1 VTSDAIIYLPGIMG
15 SELVDAKGDV
25 VWGLKPSLIFRQAI
39 FGNVLDQLALRA
51 NDGIRASR
59 PIQFPAALPMLSS
72 MEPYRALE
80 ERLKTVVVAPEAVR
94 PFAYDW
100 RKSIADAASLL
111 APVARQVLSEVNT
124 SLLLGAGQITETGP
138 RRTEDGGLDASW
150 ALSWPEQRAAGI
162 PPIVLLA
169 HYGGG
174 FHHPHLRGS
183 TVRDWPL
190 NVFTADDAAGQ
201 LCTLRAIASGDLHN
215 LVYRADF
222 RIVPAVT
229 AG

>member
-1 VTSDAIIYLPGIMG
+1 MAESAIPAYITSLTRHFAD
-15 SELVDAKGDV
+15 
-25 VWGLKPSLIFRQAI
+25 
-39 FGNVLDQLALRA
+39 LR
-51 NDGIRASR
+51 DGTHGGAASR
-59 PIQFPAALPMLSS
+59 
-72 MEPYRALE
+72 
-80 ERLKTVVVAPEAVR
+80 KDKEAHFQKAVE
-94 PFAYDW
+94 
-100 RKSIADAASLL
+100 LL